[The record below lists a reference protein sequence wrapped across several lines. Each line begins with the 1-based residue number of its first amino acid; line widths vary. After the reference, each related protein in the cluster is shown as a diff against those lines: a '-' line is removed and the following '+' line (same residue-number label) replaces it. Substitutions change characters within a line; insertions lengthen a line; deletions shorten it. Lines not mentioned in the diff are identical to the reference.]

1 MKRIKSLILALAAT
15 TVMLWG
21 QTEVSTPIVPSWE
34 RPSEGATVISLS
46 LQQAKDTAIRYNR
59 QLQNASY
66 DVKIAQAQRWQT
78 IASMLPQVTAGYDYQ
93 NMMGFKM
100 EMRIPVGKNPATGE
114 DMVNVIERASPPNG
128 TFSISAGMQISGQ
141 QIVGAM
147 INKIAVDMA
156 DISRLQTE
164 QTITSTVTQLYISIL
179 ANRHIVNLLDSS
191 KVNIEKIYQST
202 VEAVKIGVTEQTE
215 ADKLYVQVM
224 KLESALNSARQ
235 GLEMTYSSMKLQLGV
250 SADTYIE
257 LTDNLDQLT
266 NAEASLRLLH
276 TKFDITD
283 NYNYRLMSKNL
294 ELSRKQIKLA
304 AMGYSPSK
312 LGYIPQVILS
322 GRNVNNS
329 MAAFIAS
336 KVMKLMINKGLQI
349 KDSNILLLG
358 FTFKENCPDIRNTK
372 VIDIYRELKEFG
384 VNVDIYDDWVDNDEL
399 FRKYG
404 VKTIE
409 HIDKSKKY
417 NAVILA
423 VPHNNLKE
431 FDFEYYHNQGAVVFD
446 VKAVIDRRWVDGRL

>member
-21 QTEVSTPIVPSWE
+21 QTEVSTPIIPSWE
-34 RPSEGATVISLS
+34 RASEGATVVSLS

-191 KVNIEKIYQST
+191 KMNIEKIYQST

-250 SADTYIE
+250 SADTHIE

-294 ELSRKQIKLA
+294 ELSHKQIKPRCNGLFA
-304 AMGYSPSK
+304 FAYNRLSLLRHQIFRRRTDDEYEPAKCLLYRRQSA
-312 LGYIPQVILS
+312 YIHLRQNVYEYQREKIQLS
-322 GRNVNNS
+322 
-329 MAAFIAS
+329 
-336 KVMKLMINKGLQI
+336 
-349 KDSNILLLG
+349 
-358 FTFKENCPDIRNTK
+358 E
-372 VIDIYRELKEFG
+372 
-384 VNVDIYDDWVDNDEL
+384 
-399 FRKYG
+399 
-404 VKTIE
+404 
-409 HIDKSKKY
+409 SKKHFRRLTES
-417 NAVILA
+417 AR
-423 VPHNNLKE
+423 
-431 FDFEYYHNQGAVVFD
+431 NQRQTA
-446 VKAVIDRRWVDGRL
+446 

>member
-21 QTEVSTPIVPSWE
+21 QTEVSTPIIPSWE
-34 RPSEGATVISLS
+34 RASEGATVLSLS

-141 QIVGAM
+141 QI
-147 INKIAVDMA
+147 
-156 DISRLQTE
+156 E

-179 ANRHIVNLLDSS
+179 ANKHIVSLLDSS
-191 KVNIEKIYQST
+191 KMNIEKIYQST

-250 SADTYIE
+250 GADTYIE

-304 AMGYSPSK
+304 AMGYSPS
-312 LGYIPQVILS
+312 LTIGYRYSDIKYFDGEPMMNMNPPNVFSIGVKVPLFTS
-322 GRNVNNS
+322 GRTFMSIREKKYSYLKAKNTFDDSQNQ
-329 MAAFIAS
+329 
-336 KVMKLMINKGLQI
+336 LEI
-349 KDSNILLLG
+349 KDKQLRFNLNSAYENFIIQKKNIAVTNSVFNKVAEKFRYGRASSLEVTQASSDFINAQNTYIQAIMNMTNAQIELRNLLN
-358 FTFKENCPDIRNTK
+358 K
-372 VIDIYRELKEFG
+372 
-384 VNVDIYDDWVDNDEL
+384 
-399 FRKYG
+399 
-404 VKTIE
+404 
-409 HIDKSKKY
+409 
-417 NAVILA
+417 
-423 VPHNNLKE
+423 
-431 FDFEYYHNQGAVVFD
+431 
-446 VKAVIDRRWVDGRL
+446 